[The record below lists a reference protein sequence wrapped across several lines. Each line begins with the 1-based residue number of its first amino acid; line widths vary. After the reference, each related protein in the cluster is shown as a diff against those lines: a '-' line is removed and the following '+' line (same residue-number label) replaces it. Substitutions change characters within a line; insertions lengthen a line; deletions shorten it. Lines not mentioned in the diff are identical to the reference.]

1 MAGNQH
7 VSNCEHAFSYCCAWE
22 SAENLESADA
32 SARRADTLCD
42 NLRRIRKGT
51 IDGIALPLAKTQH
64 PRFWRR
70 FPKPRQTS
78 RKESWKCAFF
88 TVGNGNDDM
97 WRVGALPR
105 KSTPDEI
112 RGAYMSNDWTS
123 TSRSQFLGGLFF
135 GIFKFIFEL
144 ILELFY
150 FFQF

>member
-88 TVGNGNDDM
+88 TEGNGNDDM
-97 WRVGALPR
+97 RRVGALPR
-105 KSTPDEI
+105 KSAPVSGSKNFTKSRDEKVD
-112 RGAYMSNDWTS
+112 A
-123 TSRSQFLGGLFF
+123 
-135 GIFKFIFEL
+135 
-144 ILELFY
+144 
-150 FFQF
+150 